1 MHEHPLQSASKASL
15 NGRPLPGE
23 GDRGDGSQR
32 VGNGDD
38 GDLQVAI
45 VGGGPA
51 GLALALLLRQ
61 ADVDCEVFDARPA
74 GAARLDRRVLALS
87 HGSRQI
93 LERIGAWQAIAA
105 TPIDA
110 IHISQQ
116 GSLGRTL
123 MRAEEAGVPALGYVA
138 EAGALGSA
146 LAQAA
151 TTAGVPIR
159 HEVLATNSQACVDH
173 AVLRYATSQGSEEIR
188 ARLIAWAEGAIS
200 AEVGIVRRDYEQQA
214 IVATLQ
220 MRDPCEGIAFERFA
234 AGGPVAL
241 LPLGDHYALVWTVPE
256 AETANLLALDECD
269 FLARL
274 NSVFSGRFAFTAVS
288 GRTAFPLGLRYR
300 ERPVGDRAVW
310 LGNASQTL
318 HPVAGQGFN
327 LALRDASQLSR
338 LLRNYP
344 ADCGDA
350 VPLGRYA
357 ATRRLDRQGA
367 IGFTDGLI
375 RLFGVRGSMAGHA
388 RGAGLLALDLLPAA
402 RRFIAQRMI
411 FGARSW

>member
-1 MHEHPLQSASKASL
+1 MHEHAAQSANKASL
-15 NGRPLPGE
+15 NSRPHPRE
-23 GDRGDGSQR
+23 VDSGDSQR
-32 VGNGDD
+32 VVKAGE

-61 ADVDCEVFDARPA
+61 AGIDCEVFDARAA
-74 GAARLDRRVLALS
+74 GAVSLDRRVLALS

-93 LERIGAWQAIAA
+93 LERLGAWQAIAA
-105 TPIDA
+105 TPIGA
-110 IHISQQ
+110 IHVSQQ

-123 MRAEEAGVPALGYVA
+123 LRAEECGVPALGYVV
-138 EAGALGSA
+138 EAGALGIA
-146 LAQAA
+146 LAHAA
-151 TTAGVPIR
+151 SAAGVPVR
-159 HEVLATNSQACVDH
+159 HGVLATSAQYGADH
-173 AVLRYATSQGSEEIR
+173 ALLRCATSQGNEEIP
-188 ARLIAWAEGAIS
+188 ARLVAWAEGAIS
-200 AEVGIVRRDYEQQA
+200 AEDGSVRRDYGQQA

-220 MRDPCEGIAFERFA
+220 MRDPGEGIAYERFA
-234 AGGPVAL
+234 ASGPVAL
-241 LPLGDHYALVWTVPE
+241 LPLGDHSALVWTVPDAE
-256 AETANLLALDECD
+256 AAGLLALDERD

-274 NSVFSGRFAFTAVS
+274 GSVFSGRFTFTALGERS
-288 GRTAFPLGLRYR
+288 AFPLGLRYR
-300 ERPVGDRAVW
+300 KHPVGARTVW

-338 LLRNYP
+338 LLRDYP

-350 VPLGRYA
+350 EALGRYA
-357 ATRRLDRQGA
+357 AARRLDRQGA

-375 RLFGVRGSMAGHA
+375 RLFGVRGCMAGHA